1 MSIEAD
7 SVPGQQERTN
17 YHSKDKDG
25 FCIPKPK
32 KAPQKDKINQFY
44 MHLGVLE
51 QYNVDLK
58 EFAFKEKLGNGTQ
71 GEVQKVVH
79 IQS

>member
-1 MSIEAD
+1 
-7 SVPGQQERTN
+7 
-17 YHSKDKDG
+17 
-25 FCIPKPK
+25 
-32 KAPQKDKINQFY
+32 

-79 IQS
+79 IQSQHVMAMKVIQNE